1 MSRYIE
7 QLGLS
12 TIHELIDWSVG
23 FELQEA
29 QESFPIFEP
38 HPGAQA
44 AMVELLKNPNGKLS
58 LWYKGGINAGKSF
71 LGAWSVVYRSEI
83 DPQGR
88 GLITANSYGQLET
101 STLVALADYCEM
113 FGIPLEPN
121 RGSSEATAKAIAANR
136 HCYIG
141 KKQTFHYVLS
151 ADSFTGKTKN
161 SKEVGRGLQ
170 VRWVWADEY
179 AYSVKGAFDTIM
191 GRIGRGK
198 GESSGMLLIT
208 SSINKNQPY
217 NYCYKIF
224 DDPKRTDDQ
233 KTKFLSIAG
242 TSLENL
248 HADSDYI
255 DRMKA
260 TLTPELFKL
269 EILSEYST
277 ITEGLIFKYF
287 DRKTHLIPESIATY
301 NKRFP
306 VHISFDFNHSPAT
319 AIIAQL
325 IAGEIIIIREFFLL
339 NSDTFELAKETGKYL
354 KSLKPSK
361 IYIHGD
367 ASGNQKT
374 ANSKNTNWGII
385 KEEFNFL
392 KFTWETCY
400 KPSNPS
406 VQDSINALNA
416 TFYHNRLFLSD
427 TCDELI
433 ADLESLK
440 WIEGKAEI
448 DKKTD
453 LMRSHLADTL
463 RYLNWDIYPLAQ
475 GKASQDSP
483 TVW

>member
-1 MSRYIE
+1 
-7 QLGLS
+7 
-12 TIHELIDWSVG
+12 
-23 FELQEA
+23 
-29 QESFPIFEP
+29 
-38 HPGAQA
+38 
-44 AMVELLKNPNGKLS
+44 
-58 LWYKGGINAGKSF
+58 
-71 LGAWSVVYRSEI
+71 
-83 DPQGR
+83 
-88 GLITANSYGQLET
+88 
-101 STLVALADYCEM
+101 
-113 FGIPLEPN
+113 
-121 RGSSEATAKAIAANR
+121 
-136 HCYIG
+136 
-141 KKQTFHYVLS
+141 
-151 ADSFTGKTKN
+151 
-161 SKEVGRGLQ
+161 
-170 VRWVWADEY
+170 
-179 AYSVKGAFDTIM
+179 M

-269 EILSEYST
+269 EILSEYSM
-277 ITEGLIFKYF
+277 IKEGLIFKYF
-287 DRKTHLIPESIATY
+287 DRKTHLIKDLAYDKT
-301 NKRFP
+301 FP

-354 KSLKPSK
+354 KSLNPSK

-385 KEEFNFL
+385 KDKFNFL
-392 KFTWETCY
+392 NFTWETCY

-440 WIEGKAEI
+440 WIEGKPEI

-475 GKASQDSP
+475 GKASQESQ
-483 TVW
+483 TIW

>member
-12 TIHELIDWSVG
+12 AIHELIDWSIG
-23 FELQEA
+23 LELQKA

-38 HPGAQA
+38 HPGAQLE
-44 AMVELLKNPNGKLS
+44 MVKLLTNPDGKLS
-58 LWYKGGINAGKSF
+58 LWYKAGINSGKSF
-71 LGAWSVVYRSEI
+71 LGAWFMTYRSQI
-83 DPQGR
+83 DPQGS

-101 STLVALADYCEM
+101 STLVALAEFCEM
-113 FGIPLEPN
+113 FGIPLDPN
-121 RGSSEATAKAIAANR
+121 KEDSKATARAIANSR
-136 HCYIG
+136 YCYIG
-141 KKQTFHYVLS
+141 EKRTFHYVLS

-161 SKEVGRGLQ
+161 SKELGRGLQ
-170 VRWVWADEY
+170 CRWVWADEY
-179 AYSVKGAFDTIM
+179 AYAEKGAFDTIM

-198 GESSGMLLIT
+198 GHSSKMLLIT

-217 NYCYKIF
+217 NYCFKIF
-224 DDPKRTDDQ
+224 DDPKRNDRQ
-233 KTKFLSIAG
+233 KEKFLSVAG
-242 TSLENL
+242 STLENL
-248 HADSDYI
+248 HADPDYV
-255 DRMKA
+255 DSMEA

-269 EILSEYST
+269 EIMAEYAT
-277 ITEGLIFKYF
+277 VTEGLIFKYF

-301 NKRFP
+301 DKRFP
-306 VHISFDFNHSPAT
+306 IHISFDFNHSPAT

-354 KSLKPSK
+354 KALKPSK

-385 KEEFNFL
+385 KEEFNLL

-400 KPSNPS
+400 KLSNPS

-475 GKASQDSP
+475 GKAGQESQ
-483 TVW
+483 TIW

>member
-1 MSRYIE
+1 VSRYIKE
-7 QLGLS
+7 LGLS
-12 TIHELIDWSVG
+12 TILESIDWVTMPESEEV
-23 FELQEA
+23 
-29 QESFPIFEP
+29 QESLPIFEP

-44 AMVELLKNPNGKLS
+44 RMVEALKNPNGKLS
-58 LWYKGGINAGKSF
+58 IWYKGGINAGKSF

-179 AYSVKGAFDTIM
+179 AYAVKGAFDTIM

-224 DDPKRTDDQ
+224 DDPRRTPEQ
-233 KTKFLSIAG
+233 KAKFLSIAG

-248 HADSDYI
+248 HADDDYI

-269 EILSEYST
+269 EILSEYVAV
-277 ITEGLIFKYF
+277 TEGLVFKYF
-287 DRKTHLIPESIATY
+287 DRKTHLIAQSVAKY
-301 NKRFP
+301 DRSFP
-306 VHISFDFNHSPAT
+306 VHASFDFNHSPAT
-319 AIIAQL
+319 AIIAQVV
-325 IAGEIIIIREFFLL
+325 AKEIIIIKEFFLL

-354 KSLKPSK
+354 RRLSPSK

-385 KEEFNFL
+385 KDEFNRL
-392 KFTWETCY
+392 KLNWETCY
-400 KPSNPS
+400 KLSNPS
-406 VQDSINALNA
+406 VQDSVNALNA
-416 TFYHNRLFLSD
+416 SFHHDRLFLSD

-475 GKASQDSP
+475 GKSSQDSP
-483 TVW
+483 TIW

>member
-1 MSRYIE
+1 MSRYIKE
-7 QLGLS
+7 LGLS
-12 TIHELIDWSVG
+12 TILESIDWVTIPESEEV
-23 FELQEA
+23 QD
-29 QESFPIFEP
+29 SFPVFEP

-44 AMVELLKNPNGKLS
+44 QMVELLKNTDGKLS
-58 LWYKGGINAGKSF
+58 LWYKAGINSGKSF
-71 LGAWSVVYRSEI
+71 LGAWFMTYRSEI
-83 DPQGR
+83 DPQGS

-101 STLVALADYCEM
+101 STLVALAEFCEM

-121 RGSSEATAKAIAANR
+121 KGDSKATARAIANSR
-136 HCYIG
+136 YCYIG
-141 KKQTFHYVLS
+141 EKRTFHYVLS

-161 SKEVGRGLQ
+161 SREVGRGLQ
-170 VRWVWADEY
+170 CRWVWADEY
-179 AYSVKGAFDTIM
+179 AYAEKGAFDTIM

-198 GESSGMLLIT
+198 GHSNRMLLIT

-224 DDPKRTDDQ
+224 DDPKRTDKQ
-233 KTKFLSIAG
+233 KEKFLSVAG
-242 TSLENL
+242 STLENL
-248 HADSDYI
+248 HADPDYVES
-255 DRMKA
+255 MEA
-260 TLTPELFKL
+260 TLTPELFQI
-269 EILSEYST
+269 EIMAEYAVM
-277 ITEGLIFKYF
+277 TEGLVFKYF
-287 DRKTHLIPESIATY
+287 DRKTHLIPQSVAKY
-301 NKRFP
+301 NRSFP
-306 VHISFDFNHSPAT
+306 VHASFDFNHSPAT
-319 AIIAQL
+319 AIIAQVV
-325 IAGEIIIIREFFLL
+325 AKEIIIIKEFFLL

-385 KEEFNFL
+385 KDEFNQL
-392 KFTWETCY
+392 KLNWETCY
-400 KPSNPS
+400 KLVNPS
-406 VQDSINALNA
+406 VQDSVNALNA
-416 TFYHNRLFLSD
+416 SFHHDRLFLSD
-427 TCDELI
+427 ICDELI

-440 WIEGKAEI
+440 WLEGRPEI